1 MNTIKTL
8 SSENSTVIIRSLL
21 SQDPRLAEILSELRK
36 QLPKSMIQQAEVFEE
51 WVLDAVMDELKTSI
65 EKIDAVALANALL
78 SNKVLQGKLAVPL
91 NGIAN
96 EFIERFKAVFKEQI
110 QNETQQIH
118 NLLAARKAKDKAD
131 NLKLMKK
138 RDDLKLER
146 DVAIAKGELLWL
158 RISALHVAV
167 PSLVVAVIV
176 GLLIGINYPMDVK
189 CVVGD
194 PICGLRIGL
203 RVRK

>member
-1 MNTIKTL
+1 MAIKPWVEGSVRTTVAETL
-8 SSENSTVIIRSLL
+8 HDNPNMIALL
-21 SQDPRLAEILSELRK
+21 EELRTT
-36 QLPKSMIQQAEVFEE
+36 LPQELTEQAAKFEE
-51 WVLDAVMDELKTSI
+51 WVLDAAMDELKTSI
-65 EKIDAVALANALL
+65 EQIDAVALANALL

-118 NLLAARKAKDKAD
+118 NLLAARKAKDRAD

-158 RISALHVAV
+158 RLSALHVAV
-167 PSLVVAVIV
+167 PSLIVAVIV

-189 CVVGD
+189 CSVGD

>member
-1 MNTIKTL
+1 MNTIKAISPGT
-8 SSENSTVIIRSLL
+8 STAIMRSLL
-21 SQDPRLAEILSELRK
+21 SQDPRFAEILSELQN

-65 EKIDAVALANALL
+65 EQIDAVALANALL

-110 QNETQQIH
+110 HNETTQIH

-189 CVVGD
+189 CVVND